1 MELGR
6 NMHHF
11 YPATLR
17 TFRGLFFDKNE
28 KAYIMPSL
36 TFLLFPEPQECDK
49 PPWVIKFDN
58 VDVLQSLY
66 CEENYVD
73 PRTFWMFPGY
83 LQLSAILNVV

>member
-28 KAYIMPSL
+28 KAYIMPPL

-49 PPWVIKFDN
+49 PP
-58 VDVLQSLY
+58 
-66 CEENYVD
+66 
-73 PRTFWMFPGY
+73 
-83 LQLSAILNVV
+83 